1 MNNIDFS
8 IVIPTWNRKECVT
21 DMLRTLYDDRQTYE
35 YGQTEVLIVDS
46 SKDEEKAAIQAA
58 CEKYDARYIEGV
70 DSVRKKRNKGITEA
84 QFDYIFFIDSDV
96 LIEKGM
102 LNEHAKVYLNSE
114 HEDLGGVVGVTEFY
128 GDMSFRWKIIDYS
141 DYLYAF
147 GQAKKHP
154 YANWTIGNNVSFV
167 KQRLLDI
174 GMFEENLPFKLGGDD
189 MDLSYRVVKSGHP
202 IKCTP
207 HAITHHSRE
216 TWNSEKALKDRTK
229 RWGTME
235 YYNAKRHPEI
245 VHHTLP
251 GLSFISALTTLFMI
265 LVSALTGNLLPLVLQ
280 GTFLVCVW
288 LISYFYDAKRSG
300 KWNILFYSLAKC
312 ISFQYRFYKFKEC
325 CKQKDFS
332 VLLKKMLFDDGH
344 ARAEFTEKSQKITY
358 AFGLFIFLVIV
369 VLALSNFISFDLFQI
384 YRGVL

>member
-1 MNNIDFS
+1 MSRIDFS
-8 IVIPTWNRKECVT
+8 VVIPTWNRKECVD
-21 DMLRTLYDDRQTYE
+21 DMLRTLYEDRQIYE
-35 YGQTEVLIVDS
+35 YGETEVLIVDS
-46 SKDEEKAAIQAA
+46 SKGEEQASIMKS

-84 QFDYIFFIDSDV
+84 KYDYIFFIDSDV

-102 LNEHAKVYLNSE
+102 LNEHARVYSDSPC
-114 HEDLGGVVGVTEFY
+114 EDLGGVVGVTEFY

-147 GQAKKHP
+147 GQAKQHP

-202 IKCTP
+202 IKCTSK
-207 HAITHHSRE
+207 AVTHHSRE
-216 TWNSEKALKDRTK
+216 TWNSERALNDRTR

-251 GLSFISALTTLFMI
+251 GLIFIALITLAFT
-265 LVSALTGNLLPLVLQ
+265 LLAFLLTGNLLPLALQ
-280 GTFLVCVW
+280 AVFLIGLW
-288 LISYFYDAKRSG
+288 LISYFYDSSRSG
-300 KWNILFYSLAKC
+300 KRNLLFYSLAKC
-312 ISFQYRFYKFKEC
+312 IAFQYSFYKFREC
-325 CKQKDFS
+325 SRQKDFS
-332 VLLKKMLFDDGH
+332 VLFKKMLFDDGH
-344 ARAEFTEKSQKITY
+344 ARAEFTEKSRKLTY
-358 AFGLFIFLVIV
+358 AFTLFIILVMV
-369 VLALSNFISFDLFQI
+369 VLVLSRFLSFDVFQI